1 MLFNQISN
9 LSNIIFKI
17 IEQMNKSIALISA
30 LATLTDSAEAKWSW
44 GSCPD
49 VLNMPNF
56 EPARYSG
63 KWYEIVRDR

>member
-1 MLFNQISN
+1 
-9 LSNIIFKI
+9 
-17 IEQMNKSIALISA
+17 MNKSIALISA